1 MVDDLVP
8 PFEAAT
14 VYLVLTL
21 ALLVVLALWLGW
33 RVTRLDEKPRMAG
46 RRVNTWRRRIDK
58 LYAGYRKNGDT
69 RVYCLALAKLLR
81 DFGTERSGQNMA
93 SLSAAEVHDVS
104 GQPEF
109 AELLREL
116 EEPSFSPNGM
126 GEVGQLTD
134 RAKAAVGGW

>member
-81 DFGTERSGQNMA
+81 GFGTEVSGQSMA
-93 SLSAAEVHDVS
+93 SLSVTEVHHVS
-104 GQPEF
+104 GLPEI
-109 AELLREL
+109 AQLLREL
-116 EEPSFSPNGM
+116 EDPSFIPSGV